1 MLIHTACRLELNE
14 WLQADGIGRRGGL
27 KPIRPAAQPGTRMSG
42 VRGRRRALAPHTFD
56 VLSFGSPTWHR
67 DGIPYLSWTSRIAAV
82 RFWRRG
88 AEGLTVRPAP

>member
-67 DGIPYLSWTSRIAAV
+67 DAA
-82 RFWRRG
+82 FLTFP
-88 AEGLTVRPAP
+88 GLVESQLCVFGDGVLKA